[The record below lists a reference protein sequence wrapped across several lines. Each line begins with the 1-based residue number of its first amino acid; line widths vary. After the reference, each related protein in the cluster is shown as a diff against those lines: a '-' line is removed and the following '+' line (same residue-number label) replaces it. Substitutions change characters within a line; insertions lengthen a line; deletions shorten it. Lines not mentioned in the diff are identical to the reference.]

1 MNELG
6 KLEDSIS
13 GTIQMLFER
22 ITKNIEVLGDNICS
36 LITQR

>member
-22 ITKNIEVLGDNICS
+22 IAKNIEVLGDNICS